1 MYHKTLLKFIKAHPR
16 YVFHR
21 HGDTIQL
28 YQQQS
33 QVGCFGECELS
44 NTFCEF
50 VARFIFPKSD
60 EASTVPRKMD
70 LNWFI
75 PALVKRRVGS
85 DRGATGEEGTVY
97 KNNFR
102 SVHVVGGGGGVGKK
116 RRRMGST
123 HRMYGHFV

>member
-1 MYHKTLLKFIKAHPR
+1 VI
-16 YVFHR
+16 VE
-21 HGDTIQL
+21 I
-28 YQQQS
+28 
-33 QVGCFGECELS
+33 S

-75 PALVKRRVGS
+75 PALVKSRVGS

-97 KNNFR
+97 ENFR
-102 SVHVVGGGGGVGKK
+102 SVNVVGGGGGVGGKK
-116 RRRMGST
+116 KRMGST
-123 HRMYGHFV
+123 HQMYGHFV

>member
-1 MYHKTLLKFIKAHPR
+1 MFSTGTEALFNYISKRFKSDIFVVKIT
-16 YVFHR
+16 
-21 HGDTIQL
+21 
-28 YQQQS
+28 
-33 QVGCFGECELS
+33 

-97 KNNFR
+97 KNSLR
-102 SVHVVGGGGGVGKK
+102 SVHVAGGGGGVE
-116 RRRMGST
+116 
-123 HRMYGHFV
+123 

>member
-1 MYHKTLLKFIKAHPR
+1 MFSTGTETLSNCISDSSKSDIFFFLWEI
-16 YVFHR
+16 
-21 HGDTIQL
+21 
-28 YQQQS
+28 
-33 QVGCFGECELS
+33 S

-50 VARFIFPKSD
+50 VARFIFPNSD

-97 KNNFR
+97 KHSLR
-102 SVHVVGGGGGVGKK
+102 SVHVVGGGGGVG
-116 RRRMGST
+116 
-123 HRMYGHFV
+123 